1 MAASSL
7 AEARTGQ
14 RPTGLAPSSR
24 CVLRLKSSAALARTS
39 RLPDLHFS
47 SPCVAP
53 LRSRRPD
60 DAHRCDASDADGL
73 CRAQGLPGQA
83 RRFSPRRPGARQRS
97 KGGSSVD
104 RERFHVEPCANR
116 PDSPHPDVSRPSR
129 TISISGRPLPTH
141 SLRVRFNDCLPSTC
155 PITISASSLS
165 RNDPLFR
172 FPALP
177 PSPSDAGRR
186 CFSLSLPFHDLTL

>member
-39 RLPDLHFS
+39 RLADLHSS

-60 DAHRCDASDADGL
+60 NAHRRDASDADGL

-104 RERFHVEPCANR
+104 RERLHVEPCANR
-116 PDSPHPDVSRPSR
+116 PDSPHRTFLVLHEQSLSPVDRSRP
-129 TISISGRPLPTH
+129 IL
-141 SLRVRFNDCLPSTC
+141 
-155 PITISASSLS
+155 SASALTIAC
-165 RNDPLFR
+165 LL
-172 FPALP
+172 PA
-177 PSPSDAGRR
+177 PSPSPLPLSPETTP
-186 CFSLSLPFHDLTL
+186 SLDFLPSLPLHRTLAAAAFPSPCPSMT